1 MHLSNNSII
10 LRICRLIRGF
20 IRKLNDDHISA
31 FSAQSSY
38 FLILTIFP
46 FIMLLLTIIQ
56 YTPIT
61 ESFLLEIIQSF
72 VPENF
77 KDIVKDVIGE
87 IYNRSGTAII
97 SITAIA
103 SIWSS
108 SKGIL
113 ALIKGLNYIYKVDQ
127 YKNYFLLRLKA
138 SIYTLAFIVGI
149 IVSLTI
155 LVFGNSLLKLIAN
168 HQPLLY
174 NFVEFVISLRGLY
187 IPIFLTLIFVFL
199 YKMVPNKNFR
209 FWDHIPGALFSA
221 LGWEIFSYAYSVYID
236 YYANYSYIYG
246 SLTTIV
252 LLLLWV
258 YICMYILFIGA
269 EINVYFRRHFQ
280 MATQLVKQYREDR
293 IEDKDDEVKSN
304 ED

>member
-1 MHLSNNSII
+1 MHTKKSIFLKI
-10 LRICRLIRGF
+10 YNLIRGF
-20 IRKLNDDHISA
+20 FRKLSDDHVSA

-46 FIMLLLTIIQ
+46 FAMLLLTIIQ

-61 ESFLLEIIQSF
+61 EDFLVELVQNFVPQSF
-72 VPENF
+72 DSLA
-77 KDIVKDVIGE
+77 KDIIGE
-87 IYNRSGTAII
+87 LYNRSGTAII

-113 ALIKGLNYIYKVDQ
+113 ALIKGLNCIYKVDQ

-138 SIYTLAFIVGI
+138 ALYTVAFIIGI
-149 IVSLTI
+149 IISLTI
-155 LVFGNSLLKLIAN
+155 LVFGNSLLKFISL
-168 HQPLLY
+168 HQPLFY
-174 NFVEFVISLRGLY
+174 NIVEFIISLRGLY
-187 IPIFLTLIFVFL
+187 IPIVLTLIFILL

-209 FWDHIPGALFSA
+209 FIDHIPGALFSA
-221 LGWEIFSYAYSVYID
+221 LGWEVFSFAYSIYID

-258 YICMYILFIGA
+258 YICMYILFLGA
-269 EINVYFRRHFQ
+269 EINVYFRKPFQ
-280 MATQLVKQYREDR
+280 MATQLVKQYREDKAEEKE
-293 IEDKDDEVKSN
+293 EDKKE
-304 ED
+304 